1 MWDKIIKIL
10 VNRKWKRER
19 FYAWSWGIDENVDIH
34 IITAESYQD
43 RHRFGVRD
51 WEQFESEE

>member
-19 FYAWSWGIDENVDIH
+19 FLAWSWGVNENVDIH
-34 IITAESYQD
+34 IITQESYQD
-43 RHRFGVRD
+43 IHRFGVRD
-51 WEQFESEE
+51 WEQVESEE